1 MVTGGHCEVTVR
13 SQEVTVGH
21 QGLVAVVTVLG
32 KVHDAVV
39 VVVCLGPVHYD
50 LLPCAV
56 PHYDALQ

>member
-1 MVTGGHCEVTVR
+1 MR

-21 QGLVAVVTVLG
+21 HGLVAVVTVLG
-32 KVHDAVV
+32 EVHDAVV
-39 VVVCLGPVHYD
+39 VVVRLGPVHYD